1 MNNRLLTIMNKFC
14 SNRIEIVNRIK
25 FRKNIFVYLTS
36 KLLRK
41 LLSDMTS
48 AQIYIL
54 YVLLFQE

>member
-1 MNNRLLTIMNKFC
+1 MNDRLLTIINKFC
-14 SNRIEIVNRIK
+14 SNIIEIVNRIK
-25 FRKNIFVYLTS
+25 FRKCFVYLAS

-54 YVLLFQE
+54 YVLLLKE

>member
-1 MNNRLLTIMNKFC
+1 MNDRLLTIINKFC
-14 SNRIEIVNRIK
+14 SNIIEIVNRIK
-25 FRKNIFVYLTS
+25 FRKYFVYLES

-54 YVLLFQE
+54 YVLLLKE

>member
-1 MNNRLLTIMNKFC
+1 MNDRLLTIINKFC
-14 SNRIEIVNRIK
+14 SNIIEIVNRIK
-25 FRKNIFVYLTS
+25 FRKYFVYLAS

-54 YVLLFQE
+54 YVLLLKE